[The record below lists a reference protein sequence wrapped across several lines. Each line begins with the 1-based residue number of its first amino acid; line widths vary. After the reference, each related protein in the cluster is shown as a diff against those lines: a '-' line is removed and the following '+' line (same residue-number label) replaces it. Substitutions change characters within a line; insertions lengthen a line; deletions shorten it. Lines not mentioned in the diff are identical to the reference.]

1 VQAAPVRL
9 DVDAVLAGRRAAID
23 RSVTGFAAA
32 NDLAALALVDALQ
45 RDGRSVP
52 GDASVVG
59 FDGIVLTGLAAVG
72 LTTVAQPRAALAR
85 EGTRMLLERIAGDD
99 GPPRRVMLEPELVVR
114 TTTSEPRGGRKQ

>member
-1 VQAAPVRL
+1 
-9 DVDAVLAGRRAAID
+9 VLAGRPAAID

-52 GDASVVG
+52 RDASVVG

-85 EGTRMLLERIAGDD
+85 EGTKMLLERIAGDD